1 MQTTVHAGALSLG
14 VWANA
19 AALMTWQDEIGGVK
33 AEG

>member
-1 MQTTVHAGALSLG
+1 LSLG